1 MKLQVLYEDNH
12 LIAVNKPAGIL
23 TQPDKTGDP
32 SLMDEVKYI
41 LKNKYEKPGNVFLG
55 LLHRLDRNVSGIV
68 LFAKTSKGAARLSEQ
83 IRKREFI
90 KTYTARVEGVPE
102 PASNTLIDYLL
113 KDEENNFVSI
123 VSEITP
129 GAQRAELSY
138 ETLST
143 DGKFSI
149 LRIKLGT
156 GRTHQIRV
164 QLSDI
169 GCPIV
174 GDKKYGSSIELPER
188 AIALTATELTFKTA
202 TTDEMQT
209 IKIDFPY

>member
-32 SLMDEVKYI
+32 SLMDEVKYF